1 VVDHVELS
9 QEVIPGQARQPTSS
23 KVNPAWVLRTRVT
36 RVAWIMQA
44 KLGKVLR
51 RNPVCHKRSKEV
63 TIMSNKLVLLL
74 LRRNRVR
81 VRSG

>member
-1 VVDHVELS
+1 
-9 QEVIPGQARQPTSS
+9 
-23 KVNPAWVLRTRVT
+23 
-36 RVAWIMQA
+36 MQA

-74 LRRNRVR
+74 LGRNRIR